1 MDWNSPL
8 RLVSAMGHRFLDVKL
23 DASTPSSCEAI
34 SPVGLDIMDTSEI
47 ISTVDD
53 DYDTL
58 VVTCNDRLC

>member
-1 MDWNSPL
+1 
-8 RLVSAMGHRFLDVKL
+8 MGHRFLDLKL
-23 DASTPSSCEAI
+23 DASTPSFDETI
-34 SPVGLDIMDTSEI
+34 SPVGLDIMDASEI

>member
-8 RLVSAMGHRFLDVKL
+8 RLGSAMGHRFLDLKL
-23 DASTPSSCEAI
+23 DASTPSFDETI
-34 SPVGLDIMDTSEI
+34 SPVGLDIMDASEI